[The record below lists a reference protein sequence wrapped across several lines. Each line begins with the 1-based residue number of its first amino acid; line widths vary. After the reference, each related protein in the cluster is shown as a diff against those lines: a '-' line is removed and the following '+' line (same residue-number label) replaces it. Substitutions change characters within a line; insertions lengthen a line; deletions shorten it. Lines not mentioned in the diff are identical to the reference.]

1 MSGLERLRGLREE
14 RLRRTVALCAKAH
27 PFYRG
32 RFEEEGIDPEG
43 IRTLADLE
51 KLPLTQKSDFMDD
64 PASFSLDPA
73 LAGDLSFE
81 ERTLWNIAYTTG
93 TTSGR
98 PSPFFNTTHDQ
109 YHIMMQARACNEAEG
124 LRPGDSIA
132 NLYPLSPMPLG
143 GYLCCVRSAEI
154 MGLPSVSA
162 LTGRPLNWNNP
173 EDYQYDHVI
182 PIARGGDNTLG
193 NLQMLCTEAN
203 QAKGRLTDEEFID
216 LCKEVVLHNGYKM
229 YKPTDDQ

>member
-1 MSGLERLRGLREE
+1 VSGLGPKIINLRNQGYSYDKIAQ
-14 RLRRTVALCAKAH
+14 ALTCS
-27 PFYRG
+27 
-32 RFEEEGIDPEG
+32 
-43 IRTLADLE
+43 
-51 KLPLTQKSDFMDD
+51 KSTI
-64 PASFSLDPA
+64 S
-73 LAGDLSFE
+73 
-81 ERTLWNIAYTTG
+81 
-93 TTSGR
+93 
-98 PSPFFNTTHDQ
+98 
-109 YHIMMQARACNEAEG
+109 YH
-124 LRPGDSIA
+124 
-132 NLYPLSPMPLG
+132 LSPG
-143 GYLCCVRSAEI
+143 GKERVREREARQRVDNPAFI
-154 MGLPSVSA
+154 HVKRIWHFKNPRVPSSKRIPWYQHLSQRQISKAISQKPHQFQKTMTFNYKDVHDKYGDHFPCA